1 MTLTPCSGFSLTMK
15 LLGRKGGASFICECT
30 EVIVQFYS
38 YRLHQPEC
46 VIRVHAKLG
55 QPMPVTQ

>member
-1 MTLTPCSGFSLTMK
+1 MPCSGFGLMTK
-15 LLGRKGGASFICECT
+15 LLGRKGGASFIRECM
-30 EVIVQFYS
+30 EVIAQFYS

-46 VIRVHAKLG
+46 VIHVHAKLG